1 MTSPPFSSGIFGLV
15 KGTDGARSRSLLKDA
30 TELYVSEP
38 VHTRSEVAMYEELA
52 AQLLKVT
59 ALQDRV
65 RIATL
70 LADYKEVPAS
80 VTRALLHDIFPVS
93 SVMLEKSKSISEGQ
107 LLALVATAS
116 PSHLEMIAARKNL
129 QPAIV
134 EALLGR
140 MRTDGLPALAG
151 NLSLTF
157 TPSAVRHLVENA
169 HGNPRL
175 ARLLAARMDD
185 VQDTD
190 LIDLFLDLDGRGRRR
205 VIQALEIAALREFAA
220 RRPLPRVP
228 MPDPDKVATLARA
241 CLQRNIEAMSRI
253 LSDLTGLDAPFLVRL
268 LADPGGEPLSICLKA
283 AGVDAGIATR
293 VILFSGVEDTRNYF
307 DVKRL
312 VDLYEM
318 VSLRSALLLVDRWR
332 GAAPSA
338 KQTPVHIPQTQAG
351 TPVRATAAGTSQGEK
366 PVEMPK
372 IRRDRA
378 EG

>member
-1 MTSPPFSSGIFGLV
+1 MASPPFSSGIFGLV
-15 KGTDGARSRSLLKDA
+15 KGSDGARSRSLLRDA

-38 VHTRSEVAMYEELA
+38 VHTRSEIAMYEELA

-59 ALQDRV
+59 ALSDRIS
-65 RIATL
+65 IATM
-70 LADYKEVPAS
+70 LADYVEVPAS
-80 VTRALLHDIFPVS
+80 VMRALLHDIFPVS
-93 SVMLEKSKSISEGQ
+93 SVMIEKSKSISEAQ

-116 PSHLEMIAARKNL
+116 PSHLEMIAARKAL
-129 QPAIV
+129 QPVVV

-140 MRTDGLPALAG
+140 MRPDGLSALAA
-151 NLSLTF
+151 NQTITLS
-157 TPSAVRHLVENA
+157 PSAVRHLVEHA
-169 HGNPRL
+169 HGNERL
-175 ARLLAARMDD
+175 ARQLASRMDD

-190 LIDLFLDLDGRGRRR
+190 LIELFLDLDGRGRRR

-241 CLQRNIEAMSRI
+241 CLQRNTEAMSRI
-253 LSDLTGLDAPFLVRL
+253 LSDLTGLDAPFMVRL

-283 AGVDAGIATR
+283 AGIDTGIATR
-293 VILFSGVEDTRNYF
+293 VVLFSGVEDTRNYF

-332 GAAPSA
+332 GAAPTA
-338 KQTPVHIPQTQAG
+338 KRTPVHVPQTQTG
-351 TPVRATAAGTSQGEK
+351 TPVRASVGGAGRSER
-366 PVEMPK
+366 PAEMPGIK
-372 IRRDRA
+372 RDRA
-378 EG
+378 

>member
-1 MTSPPFSSGIFGLV
+1 MASPSFSSGIFGLV
-15 KGTDGARSRSLLKDA
+15 KDTDGARSRSLLKDA

-38 VHTRSEVAMYEELA
+38 GHTRSEVTMYEELA

-59 ALQDRV
+59 ALQDRIH
-65 RIATL
+65 IATL
-70 LADYKEVPAS
+70 LADYNEVPAS
-80 VTRALLHDIFPVS
+80 VMRALLHDIFPVS

-129 QPAIV
+129 QPAVV

-140 MRTDGLPALAG
+140 MRADGLPTLAG
-151 NLSLTF
+151 NLSITF
-157 TPSAVRHLVENA
+157 SASAVRHLVENA

-175 ARLLAARMDD
+175 ARLLAARIDD

-190 LIDLFLDLDGRGRRR
+190 LIDLFLDLDSRGRRR

-220 RRPLPRVP
+220 RRPLQRVP
-228 MPDPDKVATLARA
+228 MPNPEKVATLARA
-241 CLQRNIEAMSRI
+241 CLQRNTEAMSRI

-268 LADPGGEPLSICLKA
+268 LADIGGEPLSICLKA
-283 AGVDAGIATR
+283 AGVDTGIATR

-332 GAAPSA
+332 GVVPSTKRAPM
-338 KQTPVHIPQTQAG
+338 HMPQTQAG
-351 TPVRATAAGTSQGEK
+351 TPVRATGTGASHGDK
-366 PVEMPK
+366 PAEMPQTK
-372 IRRDRA
+372 RDRA
-378 EG
+378 

>member
-1 MTSPPFSSGIFGLV
+1 MASPPFSSGIFGLV

-38 VHTRSEVAMYEELA
+38 GHTRSEVAMYEELA

-59 ALQDRV
+59 ALQDRI

-70 LADYKEVPAS
+70 LADYEEVPAS
-80 VTRALLHDIFPVS
+80 VMRALLHDIFPVS
-93 SVMLEKSKSISEGQ
+93 SVMLEKSRSISEGQ

-129 QPAIV
+129 QPSVV
-134 EALLGR
+134 EALLAR
-140 MRTDGLPALAG
+140 MRPDGLTMLAA
-151 NLSLTF
+151 NSSLTLSQ
-157 TPSAVRHLVENA
+157 SAVRHLVDNA
-169 HGNPRL
+169 SGNPKL
-175 ARLLAARMDD
+175 ARQLATRMDD

-241 CLQRNIEAMSRI
+241 CLQRNTEAMSRV
-253 LSDLTGLDAPFLVRL
+253 LSALTGLDTAFLLRL

-283 AGVDAGIATR
+283 TGVDTGIATR
-293 VILFSGVEDTRNYF
+293 VILFSGVDDTRNYF

-332 GAAPSA
+332 GTATSVRQA
-338 KQTPVHIPQTQAG
+338 PVHVPQTQAG
-351 TPVRATAAGTSQGEK
+351 TPVRAAGAWAGHAER
-366 PVEMPK
+366 PAEAPLV
-372 IRRDRA
+372 RRDRA
-378 EG
+378 

>member
-59 ALQDRV
+59 ALQDRI

-70 LADYKEVPAS
+70 LADYNEVPAS
-80 VTRALLHDIFPVS
+80 VMRALLHDIFPVS

-116 PSHLEMIAARKNL
+116 PSHLEMIAVRKNL
-129 QPAIV
+129 QPAVV
-134 EALLGR
+134 EALFGR
-140 MRTDGLPALAG
+140 MRSDGLPALAG
-151 NLSLTF
+151 NLSVSF
-157 TPSAVRHLVENA
+157 TPSEVHQLVENA
-169 HGNPRL
+169 LGNPRL
-175 ARLLAARMDD
+175 ARLLATRMDD

-190 LIDLFLDLDGRGRRR
+190 LIDLFLDLDSRGRRR

-241 CLQRNIEAMSRI
+241 CLQHNTEAMSRI
-253 LSDLTGLDAPFLVRL
+253 LSDLTGLEAPFLVRL
-268 LADPGGEPLSICLKA
+268 LADSGGEPLSICLKA
-283 AGVDAGIATR
+283 AGVEAGIATR

-332 GAAPSA
+332 GTSSSTKRTQA
-338 KQTPVHIPQTQAG
+338 HIPQVQTG
-351 TPVRATAAGTSQGEK
+351 TPIRTTAAGASLGEK
-366 PVEMPK
+366 PVEMPQIK
-372 IRRDRA
+372 RDRA
-378 EG
+378 

>member
-1 MTSPPFSSGIFGLV
+1 MASPPFSSGIFGLV
-15 KGTDGARSRSLLKDA
+15 KGSDGARSRSLLREA

-38 VHTRSEVAMYEELA
+38 VHTRSETAMYEELA

-59 ALQDRV
+59 GLQDRI

-70 LADYKEVPAS
+70 LADYSEVPAS
-80 VTRALLHDIFPVS
+80 VMRSLLHDIFPVS
-93 SVMLEKSKSISEGQ
+93 SVMIEKSKSISEGQ
-107 LLALVATAS
+107 LLALAATAS

-129 QPAIV
+129 QPAVV

-140 MRTDGLPALAG
+140 MRADGLTALAA
-151 NLSLTF
+151 NPSLHF
-157 TPSAVRHLVENA
+157 SPSAVRHLVENA

-228 MPDPDKVATLARA
+228 MPDADKVATLARA
-241 CLQRNIEAMSRI
+241 CLQRNTEAMARM
-253 LSDLTGLDAPFLVRL
+253 LSDITGLDAPFLVRL
-268 LADPGGEPLSICLKA
+268 LADQGGEPLSICLKA
-283 AGVDAGIATR
+283 AGVDTGIATR
-293 VILFSGVEDTRNYF
+293 VILFSGVDDTRSYF

-332 GAAPSA
+332 GVVPAARRA
-338 KQTPVHIPQTQAG
+338 PVHVPQAQAG
-351 TPVRATAAGTSQGEK
+351 TPVRATASGGSHGEK
-366 PVEMPK
+366 PAETPQ

-378 EG
+378 

>member
-1 MTSPPFSSGIFGLV
+1 MASPPFSSGIFGLV
-15 KGTDGARSRSLLKDA
+15 KGSDGTRSRSLLKDA

-38 VHTRSEVAMYEELA
+38 VHTRSEVAMFEELA

-59 ALQDRV
+59 ALQDRI

-70 LADYKEVPAS
+70 LADYSEVPAS
-80 VTRALLHDIFPVS
+80 VMRALLHDIFPVS
-93 SVMLEKSKSISEGQ
+93 SVVLEKSKSISEAQ

-116 PSHLEMIAARKNL
+116 PSHLEMIASRKNL
-129 QPAIV
+129 QPSVV
-134 EALLGR
+134 EALLAR
-140 MRTDGLPALAG
+140 MRADDLPALVG
-151 NLSLTF
+151 NTSITF
-157 TPSAVRHLVENA
+157 SSSAIRHLVENA
-169 HGNPRL
+169 HGNPRM

-228 MPDPDKVATLARA
+228 MPDPEKVATLARA
-241 CLQRNIEAMSRI
+241 CLQRNTQAMSLI
-253 LSDLTGLDAPFLVRL
+253 LSSLTGLDASFLVQL
-268 LADPGGEPLSICLKA
+268 LADSGGEPLAICLKA
-283 AGVDAGIATR
+283 AGIDAGIATR
-293 VILFSGVEDTRNYF
+293 VILFSGVEDTRNYY

-332 GAAPSA
+332 GALPSTKRVPA
-338 KQTPVHIPQTQAG
+338 YVSQTQAG
-351 TPVRATAAGTSQGEK
+351 TPVRATGTGLSHSEK
-366 PVEMPK
+366 PAEMPQV
-372 IRRDRA
+372 RRDRA
-378 EG
+378 

>member
-1 MTSPPFSSGIFGLV
+1 MASPPFSSGIFGLV
-15 KGTDGARSRSLLKDA
+15 KDTDGARSRSLLKDA

-59 ALQDRV
+59 GLQDRIQ
-65 RIATL
+65 IATL
-70 LADYKEVPAS
+70 LADYSDVPAS
-80 VTRALLHDIFPVS
+80 VMRALLHDIFPVS
-93 SVMLEKSKSISEGQ
+93 SVMLERSKSISEGQ

-129 QPAIV
+129 QPAVV

-140 MRTDGLPALAG
+140 MRADGLPALAS
-151 NLSLTF
+151 NMSITF
-157 TPSAVRHLVENA
+157 SSSAVRHLVDNA
-169 HGNPRL
+169 HDNPRL
-175 ARLLAARMDD
+175 ARLLAARIDD

-228 MPDPDKVATLARA
+228 MPNPDKVATLARA
-241 CLQRNIEAMSRI
+241 CLQRNTDAMSRL

-268 LADPGGEPLSICLKA
+268 LADTGGEPLSICLKA
-283 AGVDAGIATR
+283 AGLDSGIATR
-293 VILFSGVEDTRNYF
+293 VVLFSGVEDTRNYF

-332 GAAPSA
+332 GVLPSA
-338 KQTPVHIPQTQAG
+338 KRLPGHLPQTQTG
-351 TPVRATAAGTSQGEK
+351 TPVRAAGAAVNHGGK
-366 PVEMPK
+366 PVEMPETK
-372 IRRDRA
+372 RDRA
-378 EG
+378 

>member
-1 MTSPPFSSGIFGLV
+1 MASPPFSSGIFGLV
-15 KGTDGARSRSLLKDA
+15 KATDGTRSRSLLKDA
-30 TELYVSEP
+30 TELYVSES

-59 ALQDRV
+59 ALQDRI

-70 LADYKEVPAS
+70 LADYSEVPAS
-80 VTRALLHDIFPVS
+80 VMRALLHDIFPVS
-93 SVMLEKSKSISEGQ
+93 SVMLEMSKSISEGQ

-129 QPAIV
+129 QPAVV

-140 MRTDGLPALAG
+140 MRADGLPALAG
-151 NLSLTF
+151 NLSVNF
-157 TPSAVRHLVENA
+157 APSAVRYLVENA
-169 HGNPRL
+169 YGNPKL
-175 ARLLAARMDD
+175 ARLLAVRMDD

-190 LIDLFLDLDGRGRRR
+190 LIDLFLDLDSRGRRR

-253 LSDLTGLDAPFLVRL
+253 LSDLTGLDSHFLVRL
-268 LADPGGEPLSICLKA
+268 LADSGGEPLSICLKA
-283 AGVDAGIATR
+283 AGVDTGIATR

-332 GAAPSA
+332 GAIPAA
-338 KQTPVHIPQTQAG
+338 KRPPVHVPQTQTG
-351 TPVRATAAGTSQGEK
+351 TPARGMTSGTSHAEK
-366 PVEMPK
+366 PVEMPQ
-372 IRRDRA
+372 IRRDHA
-378 EG
+378 

>member
-1 MTSPPFSSGIFGLV
+1 MASPPFSSGIFGLV
-15 KGTDGARSRSLLKDA
+15 KGSDGARSRSLLKDA
-30 TELYVSEP
+30 TELYVTEP

-59 ALQDRV
+59 ALPDRI

-70 LADYKEVPAS
+70 LSNYEEVPAS
-80 VTRALLHDIFPVS
+80 IMRALLHDIFPVS
-93 SVMLEKSKSISEGQ
+93 SVMLERARSISESQ

-129 QPAIV
+129 QPSV
-134 EALLGR
+134 VDALLER
-140 MRTDGLPALAG
+140 MRSDGLPSLAA
-151 NLSLTF
+151 NTTITF
-157 TPSAVRHLVENA
+157 SADAVRHLVEHA
-169 HGNPRL
+169 RGNPRL
-175 ARLLAARMDD
+175 AKMLAARMDD

-228 MPDPDKVATLARA
+228 MPDPEKVATLARA
-241 CLQRNIEAMSRI
+241 CLQRNTEAMSRV
-253 LSDLTGLDAPFLVRL
+253 LSDLTGLDVPFLVRL
-268 LADPGGEPLSICLKA
+268 LADVGGEPLAISLKA
-283 AGVDAGIATR
+283 AGVDTGVATR

-318 VSLRSALLLVDRWR
+318 VSLRSALLMIDRWR
-332 GAAPSA
+332 GVVANTSKRNP
-338 KQTPVHIPQTQAG
+338 QHIPQTQTG
-351 TPVRATAAGTSQGEK
+351 TPVRGAVATTGQGEK
-366 PVEMPK
+366 PAEAPQTK
-372 IRRDRA
+372 RDRA
-378 EG
+378 

>member
-1 MTSPPFSSGIFGLV
+1 MASPPFSSGVFGLV
-15 KGTDGARSRSLLKDA
+15 KGADGARSRSLLKEA

-38 VHTRSEVAMYEELA
+38 GHTRSEIAMYEELV

-59 ALQDRV
+59 ALQDRI

-70 LADYKEVPAS
+70 LADYQEVPAS
-80 VTRALLHDIFPVS
+80 VMRALLHDIFPVS
-93 SVMLEKSKSISEGQ
+93 SVMIEKSNSISEGQ

-129 QPAIV
+129 QPAVV

-140 MRTDGLPALAG
+140 MRADGLSALAA
-151 NLSLTF
+151 NTSITLS
-157 TPSAVRHLVENA
+157 PSAVSHLVENA

-175 ARLLAARMDD
+175 ARQLAGRMDD

-190 LIDLFLDLDGRGRRR
+190 LIDLFLDLDSRGRRR

-241 CLQRNIEAMSRI
+241 CLQRNTEAMSRI

-268 LADPGGEPLSICLKA
+268 LADAGGEPLSICLKA
-283 AGVDAGIATR
+283 AGLDSGIATR
-293 VILFSGVEDTRNYF
+293 VVLFSGVEDTRNYF

-332 GAAPSA
+332 GVVPSV
-338 KQTPVHIPQTQAG
+338 KRSPVHVPQTQVG
-351 TPVRATAAGTSQGEK
+351 TPVRSTATGTGRDEK
-366 PVEMPK
+366 PAAMPEV
-372 IRRDRA
+372 RRDRA
-378 EG
+378 

>member
-1 MTSPPFSSGIFGLV
+1 MASPPFSSGIFGLV

-30 TELYVSEP
+30 TELFVSEP

-59 ALQDRV
+59 ALQDRI

-70 LADYKEVPAS
+70 LADYGDVPAS
-80 VTRALLHDIFPVS
+80 VMRALLHDIFPVS
-93 SVMLEKSKSISEGQ
+93 SVVLERSKSISEGQ
-107 LLALVATAS
+107 LLSLVVTAS

-129 QPAIV
+129 QPAVV

-140 MRTDGLPALAG
+140 MRADGLPALAG
-151 NLSLTF
+151 NLSLTLS
-157 TPSAVRHLVENA
+157 PSAVRHLVENA

-190 LIDLFLDLDGRGRRR
+190 LIALFLDLDGRGRRR

-241 CLQRNIEAMSRI
+241 CLQRNTEAMSRI
-253 LSDLTGLDAPFLVRL
+253 LSDLTGLDAPFVVRL
-268 LADPGGEPLSICLKA
+268 LADSGGEPLSVCLKA
-283 AGVDAGIATR
+283 AGIDTGIATR

-332 GAAPSA
+332 GTLPSS
-338 KQTPVHIPQTQAG
+338 KRTPVHIPQAQAG
-351 TPVRATAAGTSQGEK
+351 TPVRTTATGNGSGEK
-366 PVEMPK
+366 PAELPQ

-378 EG
+378 

>member
-15 KGTDGARSRSLLKDA
+15 KGSDGARSRSLLKDA
-30 TELYVSEP
+30 TELYVSESG
-38 VHTRSEVAMYEELA
+38 HTRSEIAMYEELT

-59 ALQDRV
+59 ALQDRI

-70 LADYKEVPAS
+70 LADFDEVPAS

-93 SVMLEKSKSISEGQ
+93 SVMLEKAKSISEGQ
-107 LLALVATAS
+107 LLALVGTAS

-129 QPAIV
+129 QPSVV

-140 MRTDGLPALAG
+140 MRADDLTALAA
-151 NLSLTF
+151 NPSITLP
-157 TPSAVRHLVENA
+157 PSAIRHLVESA
-169 HGNPRL
+169 HGNPKL
-175 ARLLAARMDD
+175 ARQIAARMDD

-228 MPDPDKVATLARA
+228 MPDPDKIATLARA
-241 CLQRNIEAMSRI
+241 CLQRNTEAMSRI
-253 LSDLTGLDAPFLVRL
+253 LSDLTGLDAAFLVRL
-268 LADPGGEPLSICLKA
+268 LADSGGEPLSICLKA
-283 AGVDAGIATR
+283 AGIDTGIATR
-293 VILFSGVEDTRNYF
+293 VILFSGVDDTRNYF

-332 GAAPSA
+332 GALPSA
-338 KQTPVHIPQTQAG
+338 KRPPVHVPQTQAG
-351 TPVRATAAGTSQGEK
+351 TPVRVTASDAGRSER
-366 PVEMPK
+366 PVEMPSV
-372 IRRDRA
+372 RRDRA
-378 EG
+378 

>member
-1 MTSPPFSSGIFGLV
+1 MASPPFSSGIFGLV
-15 KGTDGARSRSLLKDA
+15 KGTDGARSRSLLKEA

-38 VHTRSEVAMYEELA
+38 VHTRSEIAMYEELV

-65 RIATL
+65 CIATL
-70 LADYKEVPAS
+70 LADYDDVPAS
-80 VTRALLHDIFPVS
+80 VMRALLHDIFPVS
-93 SVMLEKSKSISEGQ
+93 SVMIEKSKSISEGQ

-116 PSHLEMIAARKNL
+116 PSHLEMIAARRNL
-129 QPAIV
+129 QPAVV

-140 MRTDGLPALAG
+140 MRADGLSALAA
-151 NLSLTF
+151 NLSISLS
-157 TPSAVRHLVENA
+157 PSAVRLLVDNA
-169 HGNPRL
+169 HDNPRL
-175 ARLLAARMDD
+175 ARQLAARMDD

-241 CLQRNIEAMSRI
+241 CLQRNTEAMSRI

-268 LADPGGEPLSICLKA
+268 LADAGGEPLSICLKA
-283 AGVDAGIATR
+283 AGLDSGIATR
-293 VILFSGVEDTRNYF
+293 VILFSGVDDTRNYF

-332 GAAPSA
+332 GALPSA
-338 KQTPVHIPQTQAG
+338 KRTPVHVPQTQAG
-351 TPVRATAAGTSQGEK
+351 TPVRSTATGAGRDQTPEA
-366 PVEMPK
+366 MPQA
-372 IRRDRA
+372 RRDRA
-378 EG
+378 

>member
-30 TELYVSEP
+30 TELYVSEL

-59 ALQDRV
+59 ALQDRI

-70 LADYKEVPAS
+70 LADYNEVPAS
-80 VTRALLHDIFPVS
+80 VMRALLHDIFPVS
-93 SVMLEKSKSISEGQ
+93 SVMLEKSKGISEGQ

-116 PSHLEMIAARKNL
+116 PSHLEMIAARRNL
-129 QPAIV
+129 QPAVV

-140 MRTDGLPALAG
+140 MRADGLPALAG
-151 NLSLTF
+151 NLSLSF

-169 HGNPRL
+169 QGNPRL

-241 CLQRNIEAMSRI
+241 CLQRNTEAMSRI

-268 LADPGGEPLSICLKA
+268 LADTGGEPLSICLKA
-283 AGVDAGIATR
+283 SGVEAGIATR

-332 GAAPSA
+332 GALPSTRR
-338 KQTPVHIPQTQAG
+338 TPVHIAQTEAG
-351 TPVRATAAGTSQGEK
+351 TPIRAATTGTRQGEK
-366 PVEMPK
+366 PVEMPL

-378 EG
+378 

>member
-1 MTSPPFSSGIFGLV
+1 MASPPFSSGIFGLV
-15 KGTDGARSRSLLKDA
+15 KGSDGARSRSLLKDA

-38 VHTRSEVAMYEELA
+38 VHTRSEIAMYEELA

-59 ALQDRV
+59 ALQDRIC
-65 RIATL
+65 IATL
-70 LADYKEVPAS
+70 LADYAEVPAS
-80 VTRALLHDIFPVS
+80 VMRALLHDIFPVS
-93 SVMLEKSKSISEGQ
+93 SVMIEKSKSITEAQ
-107 LLALVATAS
+107 LLALVATAA

-129 QPAIV
+129 QPAVI

-140 MRTDGLPALAG
+140 MRPDGLSALAA
-151 NLSLTF
+151 NQSISLS
-157 TPSAVRHLVENA
+157 PSAVRHLVEHA
-169 HGNPRL
+169 HGNQRL
-175 ARLLAARMDD
+175 ARQLASRMDD

-190 LIDLFLDLDGRGRRR
+190 LIELFLDLDGRGRRR

-241 CLQRNIEAMSRI
+241 CLQRNTEAMSRI
-253 LSDLTGLDAPFLVRL
+253 LSDLTGLDVTFLVQL

-283 AGVDAGIATR
+283 AGIDTGIATR
-293 VILFSGVEDTRNYF
+293 VILFSGADDTRNYF

-332 GAAPSA
+332 GAIPSIKRA
-338 KQTPVHIPQTQAG
+338 SGHVPQTQTG
-351 TPVRATAAGTSQGEK
+351 TPVRSSAGGAGRSER
-366 PVEMPK
+366 PAEMPEIK
-372 IRRDRA
+372 RDRA
-378 EG
+378 

>member
-1 MTSPPFSSGIFGLV
+1 MASPPFSSGIFGLV
-15 KGTDGARSRSLLKDA
+15 KNTDGARSRSLLKDA

-59 ALQDRV
+59 GLQDRIH
-65 RIATL
+65 IATQ
-70 LADYKEVPAS
+70 LADYSDVPAS
-80 VTRALLHDIFPVS
+80 VMRALLHDIFPVS
-93 SVMLEKSKSISEGQ
+93 SVMLERSKSISEGQ

-129 QPAIV
+129 QPAVV

-140 MRTDGLPALAG
+140 MRADGLPALAG
-151 NLSLTF
+151 NMSITF
-157 TPSAVRHLVENA
+157 SPSAVRHLVESA

-175 ARLLAARMDD
+175 ARLLAGRIDD

-228 MPDPDKVATLARA
+228 MPDPEKVSTLARA
-241 CLQRNIEAMSRI
+241 CLQRNTEAMSRI
-253 LSDLTGLDAPFLVRL
+253 LSDLTSLDAPFLVRL
-268 LADPGGEPLSICLKA
+268 LADTGGEPLSICLKA
-283 AGVDAGIATR
+283 AGLDTGIATR

-332 GAAPSA
+332 GALPAA
-338 KQTPVHIPQTQAG
+338 KRLPDYVPQTQAG
-351 TPVRATAAGTSQGEK
+351 TPVRATGAGVNHGGK
-366 PVEMPK
+366 PVEMPETK
-372 IRRDRA
+372 RDRA
-378 EG
+378 

>member
-15 KGTDGARSRSLLKDA
+15 KGSDGARSRSLLKDA

-38 VHTRSEVAMYEELA
+38 GHTRSEIAMYEELTV
-52 AQLLKVT
+52 QLLKVT
-59 ALQDRV
+59 ALQDRI

-70 LADYKEVPAS
+70 LADFDEVPAS

-93 SVMLEKSKSISEGQ
+93 SVMLEKAKSISEGQ
-107 LLALVATAS
+107 LLALVSTAS
-116 PSHLEMIAARKNL
+116 PSHLEMIAARKTL
-129 QPAIV
+129 QPSVV

-140 MRTDGLPALAG
+140 MRAEDLTALAA
-151 NLSLTF
+151 NPSITLS
-157 TPSAVRHLVENA
+157 PSAIRHLVENA

-175 ARLLAARMDD
+175 ARQIAARMDD

-241 CLQRNIEAMSRI
+241 CLQRNTEAMSRI
-253 LSDLTGLDAPFLVRL
+253 LSDLTGLDAAFLVRL
-268 LADPGGEPLSICLKA
+268 LADSGGEPLSICLKA
-283 AGVDAGIATR
+283 AGVDTGIATR
-293 VILFSGVEDTRNYF
+293 VILFSGVDDTRNYF

-332 GAAPSA
+332 GALPSA
-338 KQTPVHIPQTQAG
+338 KRPPVHVAQTQAG
-351 TPVRATAAGTSQGEK
+351 TPVRATASDIGRSEK
-366 PVEMPK
+366 PVEMPSV
-372 IRRDRA
+372 RRDRA
-378 EG
+378 

>member
-1 MTSPPFSSGIFGLV
+1 MASPPFSSGIFGLV

-38 VHTRSEVAMYEELA
+38 VHTRSEVAMYEELS

-59 ALQDRV
+59 ALQDRI

-70 LADYKEVPAS
+70 LADYGEVPAS
-80 VTRALLHDIFPVS
+80 VMRALLHDIFPVS
-93 SVMLEKSKSISEGQ
+93 SVMLEKSKSITEGQ

-129 QPAIV
+129 QPAVV

-140 MRTDGLPALAG
+140 LRADGLPALAG
-151 NLSLTF
+151 NLSIALS
-157 TPSAVRHLVENA
+157 PSAVRYLVENA
-169 HGNPRL
+169 HGDQRL
-175 ARLLAARMDD
+175 ARLLAGRMDD

-241 CLQRNIEAMSRI
+241 CLQRNTEAMSRI
-253 LSDLTGLDAPFLVRL
+253 LSDLTGLDAPFVVRL
-268 LADPGGEPLSICLKA
+268 LADSGGEPLSVCLKA
-283 AGVDAGIATR
+283 AGIDTGIATR

-312 VDLYEM
+312 VDLFEM

-332 GAAPSA
+332 GERPSA
-338 KQTPVHIPQTQAG
+338 RRTPAYVPQVQAG
-351 TPVRATAAGTSQGEK
+351 TPVRSTAAGSGSGEK
-366 PVEMPK
+366 PVEMPQN
-372 IRRDRA
+372 RRDRA
-378 EG
+378 

>member
-1 MTSPPFSSGIFGLV
+1 MASPPFSSGVFGLV
-15 KGTDGARSRSLLKDA
+15 KGTDGARSRALLKEA

-38 VHTRSEVAMYEELA
+38 GHTRSEVAMYEELV

-59 ALQDRV
+59 ALQDRI

-70 LADYKEVPAS
+70 LADYDEVPAS
-80 VTRALLHDIFPVS
+80 VMRALLHDIFPVS
-93 SVMLEKSKSISEGQ
+93 SVMIEKSKSISEGQ

-129 QPAIV
+129 QPAVV

-140 MRTDGLPALAG
+140 MRADGLSVLAA
-151 NLSLTF
+151 NPSITLS
-157 TPSAVRHLVENA
+157 PSAVSLLVENA
-169 HGNPRL
+169 HGNQRL
-175 ARLLAARMDD
+175 ARQLAARIDD

-241 CLQRNIEAMSRI
+241 CLQRNTEAMSRI
-253 LSDLTGLDAPFLVRL
+253 LSALTGLDAPFLVRL

-283 AGVDAGIATR
+283 AGLDSGIATR
-293 VILFSGVEDTRNYF
+293 VILFSGVDDTRNYF

-332 GAAPSA
+332 GALPSV
-338 KQTPVHIPQTQAG
+338 KRTPVHVPQTQTG
-351 TPVRATAAGTSQGEK
+351 TPVRSAAAGSGRDEK
-366 PVEMPK
+366 PAAMPEV
-372 IRRDRA
+372 RRDRA
-378 EG
+378 

>member
-1 MTSPPFSSGIFGLV
+1 
-15 KGTDGARSRSLLKDA
+15 
-30 TELYVSEP
+30 
-38 VHTRSEVAMYEELA
+38 MYEELA

-59 ALQDRV
+59 ALQDRI

-70 LADYKEVPAS
+70 LADYSEVPSS
-80 VTRALLHDIFPVS
+80 VMRALLHDIFPVS

-107 LLALVATAS
+107 LLALTATAS

-129 QPAIV
+129 QPAV
-134 EALLGR
+134 VDALLER
-140 MRTDGLPALAG
+140 IRADGLPALAG
-151 NLSLTF
+151 NMSIKLPANALRYMIE
-157 TPSAVRHLVENA
+157 SAR
-169 HGNPRL
+169 GNPRL

-241 CLQRNIEAMSRI
+241 CLQRNTEAMSRI
-253 LSDLTGLDAPFLVRL
+253 LSDLTGLDAAFLVRL
-268 LADPGGEPLSICLKA
+268 LADSGGEPLSICLKA
-283 AGVDAGIATR
+283 AGIDTGIATR

-332 GAAPSA
+332 GAALTT
-338 KQTPVHIPQTQAG
+338 KHTPVHVPQSQTG
-351 TPVRATAAGTSQGEK
+351 TPVRAATAGTGQSER
-366 PVEMPK
+366 PVEMPQVK
-372 IRRDRA
+372 RDRA
-378 EG
+378 

>member
-1 MTSPPFSSGIFGLV
+1 MASPPFSSGIFGLV
-15 KGTDGARSRSLLKDA
+15 KGSDGARSRSLLKDA

-38 VHTRSEVAMYEELA
+38 AHTRSEIAMYEELA
-52 AQLLKVT
+52 SQLLKVT
-59 ALQDRV
+59 ALQDRI

-70 LADYKEVPAS
+70 LADYSEVPS
-80 VTRALLHDIFPVS
+80 SIMRALLHDIFPVS

-129 QPAIV
+129 QPAV
-134 EALLGR
+134 VDALLER
-140 MRTDGLPALAG
+140 IRADGLPALAG
-151 NLSLTF
+151 NMSIKLPANALRYMIE
-157 TPSAVRHLVENA
+157 SAR
-169 HGNPRL
+169 GNPRL

-228 MPDPDKVATLARA
+228 MPNPDKVATLARA

-253 LSDLTGLDAPFLVRL
+253 LSDLTGLDTAFLVRL
-268 LADPGGEPLSICLKA
+268 LADLGGEPLSICLKA
-283 AGVDAGIATR
+283 AGIDTGIATR

-332 GAAPSA
+332 GAALTTKHP
-338 KQTPVHIPQTQAG
+338 PVHVPQTQAG
-351 TPVRATAAGTSQGEK
+351 TPVRAATAGTGQGDR
-366 PVEMPK
+366 PVEMPQVK
-372 IRRDRA
+372 RDRA
-378 EG
+378 

>member
-1 MTSPPFSSGIFGLV
+1 MASPPFSSGIFGLV

-38 VHTRSEVAMYEELA
+38 VHTRSEVAMYEELS

-59 ALQDRV
+59 ALQDRI

-70 LADYKEVPAS
+70 LADYGEVPAS
-80 VTRALLHDIFPVS
+80 VMRALLHDIFPVS
-93 SVMLEKSKSISEGQ
+93 SVMLEKSKSITEGQ

-129 QPAIV
+129 QPAVV

-140 MRTDGLPALAG
+140 LRADGLPALAG
-151 NLSLTF
+151 NLSIALS
-157 TPSAVRHLVENA
+157 PSAVRYLVENA
-169 HGNPRL
+169 HGDQRL
-175 ARLLAARMDD
+175 ARLLAGRMDD

-241 CLQRNIEAMSRI
+241 CLQRNTEAMSRI
-253 LSDLTGLDAPFLVRL
+253 LSDLTGLDAPFVVRL
-268 LADPGGEPLSICLKA
+268 LADSGGEPLSVCLKA
-283 AGVDAGIATR
+283 AGIDTGIATR

-312 VDLYEM
+312 VDLFEM

-332 GAAPSA
+332 GERPSA
-338 KQTPVHIPQTQAG
+338 RRTPAYVPQVQAG
-351 TPVRATAAGTSQGEK
+351 TPARSTAAGSGSGEK
-366 PVEMPK
+366 PVEMPQN
-372 IRRDRA
+372 RRDRA
-378 EG
+378 